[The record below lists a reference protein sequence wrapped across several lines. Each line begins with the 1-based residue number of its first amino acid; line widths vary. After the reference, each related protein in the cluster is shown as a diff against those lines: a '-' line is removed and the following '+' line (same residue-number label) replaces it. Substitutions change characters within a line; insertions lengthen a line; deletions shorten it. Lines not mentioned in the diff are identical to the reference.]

1 MKADIHSQTGNQAL
15 GVARQVA
22 FDPLVAQAL
31 KLGRDDGRVQAFA
44 SRCMAAA
51 KVDFIVVF
59 DMAGIRWSHRDPEK
73 VGQHV
78 VGGDEAAVLAGSEY
92 TSVAEGTLGSS
103 VRAFTPV
110 YDEKGKQVG
119 AVLVGILM
127 TQVDKLQRQIDLIIV
142 MITLLGLTFGI
153 GGALL
158 LASNVKKTL
167 FGLEPEEIAKLLE
180 ERSAMLQSVREGIV
194 AVDRGGHISLIND
207 VGRHMLG
214 VPVAEKMLLGKL
226 VSEVVPNSRLVE
238 VMQSGKLEFD
248 QEQNIF
254 GTSVLTSRVPL
265 VVNGKTVGAI
275 ATFRDKTEVKRLA
288 EELTGV
294 RMYVEALRSQAH
306 EFMNRLHVILGLV
319 RLECYDQLAAYINQI
334 AFDHQT
340 EVDFVSRRIKD
351 PVIAGFILSKLSLA
365 REKSIPMQLTEN
377 SCLPGPKQTDMSHE
391 LVTIIGNLVE
401 NAFDALAQAALR
413 EVTLHIFYE
422 AEKLTISVSD
432 TGPGIS
438 GELAATL
445 FECGVS
451 TKAVNRGI
459 GLSLVK
465 RSVERLSGTVTYTSN
480 TAQGTVFTV
489 TVPYESKVIL
499 C

>member
-1 MKADIHSQTGNQAL
+1 M
-15 GVARQVA
+15 
-22 FDPLVAQAL
+22 
-31 KLGRDDGRVQAFA
+31 
-44 SRCMAAA
+44 
-51 KVDFIVVF
+51 
-59 DMAGIRWSHRDPEK
+59 
-73 VGQHV
+73 
-78 VGGDEAAVLAGSEY
+78 
-92 TSVAEGTLGSS
+92 
-103 VRAFTPV
+103 
-110 YDEKGKQVG
+110 
-119 AVLVGILM
+119 
-127 TQVDKLQRQIDLIIV
+127 
-142 MITLLGLTFGI
+142 
-153 GGALL
+153 
-158 LASNVKKTL
+158 
-167 FGLEPEEIAKLLE
+167 
-180 ERSAMLQSVREGIV
+180 
-194 AVDRGGHISLIND
+194 
-207 VGRHMLG
+207 
-214 VPVAEKMLLGKL
+214 
-226 VSEVVPNSRLVE
+226 
-238 VMQSGKLEFD
+238 
-248 QEQNIF
+248 
-254 GTSVLTSRVPL
+254 
-265 VVNGKTVGAI
+265 
-275 ATFRDKTEVKRLA
+275 
-288 EELTGV
+288 
-294 RMYVEALRSQAH
+294 
-306 EFMNRLHVILGLV
+306 ILGLV

-445 FECGVS
+445 FERGVS

-465 RSVERLSGTVTYTSN
+465 RSVERLNGTVTYTSN